1 MTDRSASHASSEGQA
16 YAATPWLDARYV
28 ANRAEYEAQLRAVG
42 FALGAR
48 VLDAGCGSGSYLP
61 LLAELV
67 GPAGMLDALD
77 LAPENIAAVEGR
89 LVDWGLERRV
99 VTRVGSVLALPYP
112 DGTFDA
118 AWCANTSQYL
128 SDAGMQTAL
137 AELRRV
143 VRPGGLV
150 AVKDSDSTLNRCL
163 PAPPGLIPRTYLA
176 LAERG
181 GVEEHGTLRAATL
194 PAWLRRAGLAQI
206 RRHTTLIERDA
217 PLPPPTKDQF
227 RDFFAYYASRTE
239 GLGLSPD
246 DEAFWA
252 GLREPSAPDR
262 FLDDPDF
269 YFCEGSTLAFGRVP
283 VE

>member
-1 MTDRSASHASSEGQA
+1 MRQRIVPTA
-16 YAATPWLDARYV
+16 
-28 ANRAEYEAQLRAVG
+28 
-42 FALGAR
+42 
-48 VLDAGCGSGSYLP
+48 
-61 LLAELV
+61 AELT
-67 GPAGMLDALD
+67 GPSGTLGTAPN

-128 SDAGMQTAL
+128 SDADMETAL

-150 AVKDSDSTLNRCL
+150 AVKDSDSTLQLL
-163 PAPPGLIPRTYLA
+163 PAGTPRTDPAYLLGFGRTRQRRGA
-176 LAERG
+176 RDPAHGDVAGLA
-181 GVEEHGTLRAATL
+181 A
-194 PAWLRRAGLAQI
+194 RAGLAQI

-227 RDFFAYYASRTE
+227 RDFFAYYAGRDWKGSACPPTMKRSGQDYANRTLE
-239 GLGLSPD
+239 SVP
-246 DEAFWA
+246 
-252 GLREPSAPDR
+252 
-262 FLDDPDF
+262 DDPDF